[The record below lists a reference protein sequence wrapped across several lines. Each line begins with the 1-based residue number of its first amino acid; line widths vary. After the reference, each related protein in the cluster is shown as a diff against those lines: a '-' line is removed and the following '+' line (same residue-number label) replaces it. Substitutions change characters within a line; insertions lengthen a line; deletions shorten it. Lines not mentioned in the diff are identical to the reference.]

1 MQALWE
7 TVRDRTVPQGNI
19 PPENGSVSGKN
30 AQSSP
35 SLLATATTGASL
47 LTEDGLSA
55 EQARV
60 VISAGLK
67 SGHGEAQL
75 RDLVASVLDRH
86 AKTVP
91 PAALARSVG
100 RSARKGFSGAAAR
113 AHPALGGLPG
123 LGMGGGPP
131 VNIASRMGLPGQGSN
146 TPPDKEN
153 PPSRGKPPGR

>member
-30 AQSSP
+30 ARSSP

-47 LTEDGLSA
+47 LTDDGLSA

-75 RDLVASVLDRH
+75 RDLVASVLDDPLKPSPGCACSLGEAIR
-86 AKTVP
+86 
-91 PAALARSVG
+91 LAGNLAEEIPNPQRDNGQKSTG
-100 RSARKGFSGAAAR
+100 NTRTIR
-113 AHPALGGLPG
+113 APG
-123 LGMGGGPP
+123 
-131 VNIASRMGLPGQGSN
+131 VV
-146 TPPDKEN
+146 
-153 PPSRGKPPGR
+153 